1 MIKDVPYMYSTMINK
16 KAILLISIGIGMMS
30 LTYLALQDSLNR
42 PSISQLPISSQTA
55 VSIVIQQENLT
66 QDKVNDFSTNYV
78 YIKGDGKIYYSE
90 ISSNSIGRYLDTTE
104 PTITTGNHFAWE
116 VKNKETQRRY
126 YVDHVTGEII
136 ARSKFN

>member
-1 MIKDVPYMYSTMINK
+1 MINDVSYMYSTMINK

-136 ARSKFN
+136 ARSKF

>member
-1 MIKDVPYMYSTMINK
+1 MYSTMINK

-136 ARSKFN
+136 ARSKF

>member
-1 MIKDVPYMYSTMINK
+1 MYSTMINK
-16 KAILLISIGIGMMS
+16 KAILLISIGVGMMS

-116 VKNKETQRRY
+116 VKNKETQRKY
-126 YVDHVTGEII
+126 YVDHVTGDII
-136 ARSKFN
+136 ARSKF

>member
-1 MIKDVPYMYSTMINK
+1 LIKDVSYMYSTMINK
-16 KAILLISIGIGMMS
+16 KAILLISIGVGMMS

-136 ARSKFN
+136 ARSKF

>member
-1 MIKDVPYMYSTMINK
+1 MYPTMINK
-16 KAILLISIGIGMMS
+16 KAILLISIGVGMMS

-90 ISSNSIGRYLDTTE
+90 ITSNSIGRYLDTTE

-136 ARSKFN
+136 ARSKF

>member
-1 MIKDVPYMYSTMINK
+1 MIKDVSYMYSTMINK

-136 ARSKFN
+136 ARSKF

>member
-1 MIKDVPYMYSTMINK
+1 MIKDVSYMYPTMINK
-16 KAILLISIGIGMMS
+16 KAILLISIGVGMMS

-42 PSISQLPISSQTA
+42 PSISQLPISSQMA

-90 ISSNSIGRYLDTTE
+90 ISSNSIGRYLNATE

-136 ARSKFN
+136 ARSKF

>member
-136 ARSKFN
+136 ARSKF

>member
-1 MIKDVPYMYSTMINK
+1 MYSTMINK
-16 KAILLISIGIGMMS
+16 KVILLILIGIGMTS

-55 VSIVIQQENLT
+55 VSIIIQQENLT
-66 QDKVNDFSTNYV
+66 QYKLNDFSTNYV
-78 YIKGDGKIYYSE
+78 YIKGDGKIYHSD

-104 PTITTGNHFAWE
+104 PTITTGDHFAWE

-136 ARSKFN
+136 ARSKF

>member
-1 MIKDVPYMYSTMINK
+1 MINK
-16 KAILLISIGIGMMS
+16 KAILLISIGVGMMS

-90 ISSNSIGRYLDTTE
+90 ITSNSIGRYLDTTE

-136 ARSKFN
+136 ARSKF